1 MRALAAIAGLIAG
14 VAAGQACAADLV
26 AVPASRGTHHHH
38 YHHYASAA
46 VRAPMLLLYDDQPGV
61 YIRPYWAAPWRHRHY
76 FPRTGRKPKVG
87 RRENLAARYYPK
99 PAQSF
104 RRSWSVSSGFVAE
117 WPGGPVFDI
126 DPTPLERPL
135 K

>member
-1 MRALAAIAGLIAG
+1 MRALAAIAGLVAA
-14 VAAGQACAADLV
+14 VAAGQACAADR
-26 AVPASRGTHHHH
+26 APAPASGVSHHHH
-38 YHHYASAA
+38 HASDA

-61 YIRPYWAAPWRHRHY
+61 YIRPYWAPPWRHRHY
-76 FPRTGRKPKVG
+76 FPTTGHKPKVG

-99 PAQSF
+99 PAKSF
-104 RRSWSVSSGFVAE
+104 RRSWSTSSGFVTE
-117 WPGGPVFDI
+117 WPAGPVLDF